1 MEKQKWTCLYKPPY
15 EDGQFRPATVKKLE
29 KTIKA
34 AKRTAIV
41 NLIRQK
47 EAENRKTN
55 RAIKVQAVGK
65 VMEPKLKIFEKDMI
79 DRKID
84 YIVINF
90 NYNFCK

>member
-34 AKRTAIV
+34 AKGTV
-41 NLIRQK
+41 KVKLIRQK
-47 EAENRKTN
+47 KAENRRTN
-55 RAIKVQAVGK
+55 RAIKGQGVGK
-65 VMEPKLKIFEKDMI
+65 VMKPKLEIFEKDMI
-79 DRKID
+79 DEFNL
-84 YIVINF
+84 INF